1 MIERRNFLAVLAAS
15 LAQAAPARKPGIVLI
30 VADDLGYGELGCQ
43 GNPQIPTPH
52 IDSIARGGVR
62 FTNGYV
68 TAPFCCPSRAGLM
81 TGRYQTRFGH
91 EFNAIGRR
99 NKQPD
104 VGLPLTEKTIADYLK
119 TAGYRT
125 GCFGKWHLGGTE
137 KYHPLNRGFDEFFG
151 FLHEGHYYVPPP
163 YRGVTSHLRKN
174 EPPYDDENPLLRGR
188 EPAEEKEYL
197 TEVLSREAVS
207 FIERN
212 RSHPYFLYL
221 PFNAIHSPMQAS
233 EFSMKRFAGIG
244 DEHRRVFAAMLSA
257 MDDAIGAVLRKLDRN
272 TLVIFLSDNGG
283 PVQELTSSN
292 APLHGQK
299 GQMYEGGIRV
309 PFILQWKSQIKGGRT
324 MDHPVI
330 SCDLLP
336 TILAA
341 AGVRPAA
348 ALDGVDLLPL
358 LRGQTRNA
366 PHETLFWRMGAS
378 RALRKGN
385 WKLVHQAQ
393 RGGKA
398 ATDELFDL
406 SSDMSEQKDLAQSN
420 PETLADMKATWTRL
434 NGEMVAPLW
443 S

>member
-1 MIERRNFLAVLAAS
+1 MLRREFLGALAGG
-15 LAQAAPARKPGIVLI
+15 LAQNTSGGKPNIVLI

-43 GNPQIPTPH
+43 GNAQIPTPH
-52 IDSIARGGVR
+52 VDSIARGGVR

-91 EFNAIGRR
+91 EMNATGRK
-99 NKQPD
+99 NKLPS
-104 VGLPLTEKTIADYLK
+104 VGLPLSEKTIANYLK

-125 GCFGKWHLGGTE
+125 ACIGKWHLGGTE

-163 YRGVTSHLRKN
+163 YKGVTSHLRPN
-174 EPPYDDENPLLRGR
+174 EPPYDEDNPLLRGR
-188 EPAEEKEYL
+188 EPADEKEYL
-197 TEVLSREAVS
+197 TEALGREAAG

-212 RSHPYFLYL
+212 RQRPYFLYL

-233 EFSMKRFAGIG
+233 EYYMKRFASIA
-244 DEHRRVFAAMLSA
+244 DPHRRVFAAMLSA
-257 MDDAIGAVLRKLDRN
+257 MDDAIGGVLRKLGPN
-272 TLVIFLSDNGG
+272 TLVIFHSDNGG

-299 GQMYEGGIRV
+299 GQMYEGGIRI
-309 PFILQWKSQIKGGRT
+309 PFMMQWKSRIQGGRT
-324 MDHPVI
+324 MDQPVI

-341 AGVRPAA
+341 AGIAAPAG
-348 ALDGVDLLPL
+348 LDGVNLLPL
-358 LRGQTRNA
+358 LRGETQAA
-366 PHETLFWRMGAS
+366 PHETLFWRMGGG

-385 WKLVHQAQ
+385 WKIVRQPQ
-393 RGGKA
+393 RGGKEPA
-398 ATDELFDL
+398 IELFDL
-406 SSDMSEQKDLAQSN
+406 AADMSETKDLAASN
-420 PETLADMKATWTRL
+420 PEKLAELTADWARIDR
-434 NGEMVAPLW
+434 EMVPALW
-443 S
+443 